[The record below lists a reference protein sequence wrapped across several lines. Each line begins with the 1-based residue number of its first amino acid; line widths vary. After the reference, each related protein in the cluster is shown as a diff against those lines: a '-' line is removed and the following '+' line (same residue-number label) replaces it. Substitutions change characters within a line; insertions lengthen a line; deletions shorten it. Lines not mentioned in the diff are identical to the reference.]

1 MRRERVGA
9 SGQGKG
15 LAEALPAQGSDRG
28 QGTGNMHLGEVGAS
42 EMRKRVHIPHSQLG
56 SQPGTIPKLHPRISN
71 CRWPSSPPHV
81 WGLACF
87 LPSLIAFGG
96 QNRGSSTIGKLD
108 SYAVSQKDYT
118 FPGSLES

>member
-42 EMRKRVHIPHSQLG
+42 EMRKRVHIPHSSLAH
-56 SQPGTIPKLHPRISN
+56 SLEPSRNCIP
-71 CRWPSSPPHV
+71 
-81 WGLACF
+81 GLATADGPAP
-87 LPSLIAFGG
+87 LPMCGVWLV
-96 QNRGSSTIGKLD
+96 
-108 SYAVSQKDYT
+108 SYPA
-118 FPGSLES
+118 